1 MHAQSGCSGNDS
13 HVVVPSLPC
22 SDSQPAD
29 SPRFLMAGLGT
40 KYRVWFQIQSLVP
53 MVGTRCRVV
62 LLQVL
67 FAASYFSL
75 TGARSLQMNKLVC
88 CK

>member
-13 HVVVPSLPC
+13 DVVVPSLPC

-29 SPRFLMAGLGT
+29 SPRFLMAGHGT
-40 KYRVWFQIQSLVP
+40 KYRVWFQRF
-53 MVGTRCRVV
+53 GTRCRVV

-67 FAASYFSL
+67 FAASYFL
-75 TGARSLQMNKLVC
+75 DNWGAFAANE
-88 CK
+88 